1 MKAKVGLI
9 SLGCPKNQVDAELML
24 AKLADAG
31 YTITNTAEG
40 ADIVIV
46 NTCGF
51 IEDAKKEAIEN
62 ILDMVSLKN
71 EGLLSHIIITG
82 CLAERYAEEVAKEFP
97 EADAVL
103 GIGANGDI
111 VAACEQVLA
120 GERKTAFPEKCLM
133 PLGGDRI
140 LTTPAHW
147 AYLKVADGCSNCCSY
162 CAIPQ
167 IRGAFR
173 SRDMEKIITEAE
185 ALCADG
191 VREVVLIAQDTTRY
205 GEDNYGKPML
215 PALLRRLCEIDF
227 ERIRIYYC
235 YPDRISDELIAVIKE
250 NKKIVHYLDLPL
262 QHASGKVLRAM
273 NRRGDKQSLS
283 ALLKKIKAEIPDMVM
298 RTTFI
303 CGFPGETEADFTELC
318 DFVKE
323 IGFDRMGAF
332 AYSPEEDTP
341 AAAMENQ
348 IDERIKARRVEVLM
362 NTQYNITIEKNKS
375 YIGRVF
381 EVMVDSFDESSC
393 LYFGRSYMDAPEI
406 DTGIYFAASR
416 ELAAGEM
423 VRVEI
428 LDTDEYD
435 LIGRE
440 VI

>member
-173 SRDMEKIITEAE
+173 SRDMEEIITEAE

-191 VREVVLIAQDTTRY
+191 VREIVLIAQDTTRY

-283 ALLKKIKAEIPDMVM
+283 ALLKKIKAEIPDIVM

-406 DTGIYFAASR
+406 DTGIYFAACR

>member
-173 SRDMEKIITEAE
+173 SRDMEEIITEAE

-191 VREVVLIAQDTTRY
+191 VREIVLIAQDTTRY